1 MYKCICVFVWVYR
14 VHVHLR
20 TDTNTQMHM
29 YSIHRMCVF
38 VWVDRGIEHQHHL
51 RRHICVLVCVDGASG
66 ILGIFVYWCVWMEQ
80 HQHHLYIC
88 MFTCCVCEHIDV
100 SIHVAQ
106 HRHDLNSILV
116 KCTSKVATT
125 PVEIRGN
132 STSRHHQKVP
142 RLYIYIY
149 I

>member
-1 MYKCICVFVWVYR
+1 MYSYGCIEYMCICVPIR
-14 VHVHLR
+14 
-20 TDTNTQMHM
+20 
-29 YSIHRMCVF
+29 IHRCTCTRYTASVYSYGWIEVSSINTTCV
-38 VWVDRGIEHQHHL
+38 
-51 RRHICVLVCVDGASG
+51 
-66 ILGIFVYWCVWMEQ
+66 GIFVYWCVWMEQ

-149 I
+149 TYNISIYLYIYRYHIQH